1 MKEHYGEPKATELDA
16 SLSAGQNKWTVEF
29 QIADFPREN
38 GQHNIPFFSKLSL
51 TDEAH
56 SIRAMGFHVKLGFI
70 TLAKIQKDG
79 KAAKAA

>member
-1 MKEHYGEPKATELDA
+1 MKDHYGGAKAIELDA
-16 SLSAGQNKWTVEF
+16 SLRAGQDTLVVEF

-51 TDEAH
+51 RDEAH

-79 KAAKAA
+79 KAANAA